1 MEVTERLTNS
11 PTPPLPVRNPNHRY
25 IQQNSAFYAPN
36 SSARLVP
43 KPLFNKRNGLSPL
56 QIHIEAQ
63 DAPDWI
69 SFSSSQSS
77 GPLSPTSS
85 FKSFA
90 SYASSVTTVSG
101 PGSIRER
108 PVSREY
114 AFPPED
120 VCNWGNEWE
129 PYRYQT
135 PSKTPR
141 LRRTKT
147 PKKVTLRD
155 LRAKGSDVCLQRVYE
170 QQLELYLNGAL
181 FPRAKRKDD
190 LGCVE
195 EE

>member
-1 MEVTERLTNS
+1 MEIAERLTNS

-25 IQQNSAFYAPN
+25 AQPKPAFALPN

-43 KPLFNKRNGLSPL
+43 KPLSSKRSALPLL
-56 QIHIEAQ
+56 QIHIEVQ
-63 DAPDWI
+63 QIPDW
-69 SFSSSQSS
+69 SSRSSSQSS
-77 GPLSPTSS
+77 GPPSPTSS
-85 FKSFA
+85 FRSFA

-101 PGSIRER
+101 PGSLRER
-108 PVSREY
+108 PPSQEY
-114 AFPPED
+114 AFPPPD

-129 PYRYQT
+129 PSHAPTQ
-135 PSKTPR
+135 PR

-147 PKKVTLRD
+147 PKKETLRD

-181 FPRAKRKDD
+181 FPRAKWKDG